1 MFKSKL
7 RNTLLAATMAA
18 GGLIMG
24 TAPVYATPGIVFT
37 GTDSV
42 EFVVG
47 SEIPLAGPGSFQSV
61 TATELRWREGAE
73 PDSFLRILPP
83 SNTPVNIV
91 SDSGVWVNIAQFEHE
106 NNIIPGGA
114 FNFTI
119 DLSDTFTL
127 PGTTFAATGTDT
139 LGPTILNVSFTETAN
154 LASNAACV
162 AASPTGVNPLGS
174 LCDDIFAIPNLD
186 NVIGSFL
193 FNDGIEDYLLSF
205 RVLAEAAA
213 GSDFDDEGNI
223 IYTAEEFVS
232 HLFIQ
237 AQIEQVP
244 DPGSLALLGIG
255 LVGLPL
261 VLARRTAKKADAKKA

>member
-7 RNTLLAATMAA
+7 RNTLLAATLAA
-18 GGLIMG
+18 GGLIIG
-24 TAPVYATPGIVFT
+24 AGPVYATPGTVFT

-47 SEIPLAGPGSFQSV
+47 SENPAAGPGSFQSV

-73 PDSFLRILPP
+73 PDSFLRILSP
-83 SNTPVNIV
+83 SNTPVNIT
-91 SDSGVWVNIAQFEHE
+91 SDSGVWVNVAQFEHE

-119 DLSDTFTL
+119 DITDTFTL
-127 PGTTFAATGTDT
+127 TGATFAATGTDT

-154 LASNAACV
+154 LVPCPA
-162 AASPTGVNPLGS
+162 PNPLGS
-174 LCDDIFAIPNLD
+174 TCDDIFAIPDLD
-186 NVIGSFL
+186 DVIGTFL
-193 FNDGIEDYLLSF
+193 FNDGTEDYLLSF
-205 RVLAEAAA
+205 RILAAAAA
-213 GSDFDDEGNI
+213 GSFFDDAGNI
-223 IYTAEEFVS
+223 IYTAEDFES

-237 AQIEQVP
+237 AQIVQVP
-244 DPGSLALLGIG
+244 EPGSLALLGIG

-261 VLARRTAKKADAKKA
+261 VFARRAKKAEAKKA

>member
-18 GGLIMG
+18 GGLIIG
-24 TAPVYATPGIVFT
+24 TGPVYATPGTVFT

-47 SEIPLAGPGSFQSV
+47 SENPAAGPGSFQQSV
-61 TATELRWREGAE
+61 TAPELRWREAAE
-73 PDSFLRILPP
+73 PDSFLRILSP
-83 SNTPVNIV
+83 SNTPVNIT
-91 SDSGVWVNIAQFEHE
+91 SDSGVWVDVAQFEHE

-119 DLSDTFTL
+119 DISDTFTL
-127 PGTTFAATGTDT
+127 TGATFAATGTDT
-139 LGPTILNVSFTETAN
+139 LGPTILNVSFTETFNEAD
-154 LASNAACV
+154 V
-162 AASPTGVNPLGS
+162 ADCPAPNPLGS
-174 LCDDIFAIPNLD
+174 RCDDIFAIPDLD
-186 NVIGSFL
+186 DVIGTFL

-205 RVLAEAAA
+205 RILATAAA
-213 GSDFDDEGNI
+213 GSFFDDAGNI
-223 IYTAEEFVS
+223 IYTAEDFES

-244 DPGSLALLGIG
+244 EPGSLALLGIG

-261 VLARRTAKKADAKKA
+261 VFARRAKKAEAKKA